1 MLELL
6 FVNLRKRTWR
16 RLISAAPSLLALILA
31 FHVYSILSKK
41 ERKESFISILSL
53 PSLSLC
59 KYI

>member
-6 FVNLRKRTWR
+6 FVNLIKRTWR
-16 RLISAAPSLLALILA
+16 RLISVAPSLLALIFA

-41 ERKESFISILSL
+41 ERKESFISILNL
-53 PSLSLC
+53 PSFSLC